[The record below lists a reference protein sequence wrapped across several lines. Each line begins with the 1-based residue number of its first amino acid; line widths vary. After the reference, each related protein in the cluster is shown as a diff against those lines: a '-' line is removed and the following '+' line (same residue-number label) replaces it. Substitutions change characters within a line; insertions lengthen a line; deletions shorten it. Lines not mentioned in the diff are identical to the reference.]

1 MRAARHNIPTES
13 SMECISKRACE
24 ITPFLVMDVLEK
36 AQEMERQGRS
46 IIHMEIGE
54 PDFDTPEC
62 VKQACIKALESGE
75 THYTHSLG
83 IPKLREAISKYYN
96 DTYGVDV
103 DPGRVIITQGT
114 SPAMLLLFTFILD
127 QGDNIIVSDP
137 AYACYSNFI
146 SFSGAE
152 ANSIRTFEE
161 DGFQYRP
168 EAIEKAINE
177 RTKAI
182 LINSPSNPT
191 GTLLPPDRMEKIAKM
206 GPWIISDE
214 IYHGLVYGE
223 KEHTILEYTDH
234 AFVLNGFSK
243 LFAMTGWRLGY
254 IIAPEKYVRPMQ
266 KLCQNFFISA
276 NSMAQH
282 AGVAALTESWDEV
295 NRIKGIYDERRKF
308 LIKRLR
314 EIGFDIK
321 VEPTGAFYVLVNMKH
336 LAAKFDGSSLKLAF
350 DILEKAGIGVTP
362 GIDFG
367 EGAEGFI
374 RLSYANSMENL
385 AEGMNRLEKYVKENS

>member
-1 MRAARHNIPTES
+1 
-13 SMECISKRACE
+13 
-24 ITPFLVMDVLEK
+24 MDVLEK

-62 VKQACIKALESGE
+62 VKQACIKAMEVRRNSLHPQSGYSRNCVKPSANIIE
-75 THYTHSLG
+75 
-83 IPKLREAISKYYN
+83 

-137 AYACYSNFI
+137 CYACYSNFI

-152 ANSIRTFEE
+152 ANNIRTFEE

-191 GTLLPPDRMEKIAKM
+191 GT
-206 GPWIISDE
+206 S
-214 IYHGLVYGE
+214 
-223 KEHTILEYTDH
+223 
-234 AFVLNGFSK
+234 
-243 LFAMTGWRLGY
+243 
-254 IIAPEKYVRPMQ
+254 
-266 KLCQNFFISA
+266 
-276 NSMAQH
+276 
-282 AGVAALTESWDEV
+282 ALT
-295 NRIKGIYDERRKF
+295 
-308 LIKRLR
+308 
-314 EIGFDIK
+314 
-321 VEPTGAFYVLVNMKH
+321 
-336 LAAKFDGSSLKLAF
+336 
-350 DILEKAGIGVTP
+350 
-362 GIDFG
+362 
-367 EGAEGFI
+367 
-374 RLSYANSMENL
+374 
-385 AEGMNRLEKYVKENS
+385 

>member
-1 MRAARHNIPTES
+1 
-13 SMECISKRACE
+13 MECISKRACE
-24 ITPFLVMDVLEK
+24 ITPFLVMDILEK
-36 AQEMERQGRS
+36 AQQMEREGRS

-62 VKQACIKALESGE
+62 IKKACCAALDKGE

-83 IPKLREAISKYYN
+83 IPELRNAISKYFHE
-96 DTYGVDV
+96 TYGVEV
-103 DPGRVIITQGT
+103 DPGRIIVTQGT
-114 SPAMLLLFTFILD
+114 SPAMLLLFTFLLES
-127 QGDNIIVSDP
+127 GDNVILSDP
-137 AYACYSNFI
+137 CYACYSNFI
-146 SFSGAE
+146 TFAGSE
-152 ANSIRTFEE
+152 PNMVRTYEE
-161 DGFQYRP
+161 DGFQFRP
-168 EAIEKAINE
+168 SEIEKAVND

-191 GTLLPPDRMEKIAKM
+191 GTLLSPERMKRIADM

-276 NSMAQH
+276 NTMAQW
-282 AGVAALTESWDEV
+282 AGVAALTEAWDDV
-295 NRIKGIYDERRKF
+295 NRIKDIYDQRRRF

-336 LAAKFDGSSLKLAF
+336 LAQKFDGSSLKLAF
-350 DILEKAGIGVTP
+350 DMLEKAGIGVTP

-367 EGAEGFI
+367 PGAEGYI
-374 RLSYANSMENL
+374 RLSYANSMENI
-385 AEGMNRLEKYVKENS
+385 AEGLNRLEKYVRENE

>member
-1 MRAARHNIPTES
+1 MD
-13 SMECISKRACE
+13 CISKRACE
-24 ITPFLVMDVLEK
+24 ITPFLVMDILEK
-36 AQEMERQGRS
+36 AQQMEREGRS

-62 VKQACIKALESGE
+62 IKKACCKALEKGE

-83 IPKLREAISKYYN
+83 IPELREAISKYHKDRYS
-96 DTYGVDV
+96 VDV
-103 DPGRVIITQGT
+103 DPGRIIVTQGT

-137 AYACYSNFI
+137 CYACYSNFI
-146 SFSGAE
+146 SFAGAE
-152 ANSIRTFEE
+152 ANSITTYEE
-161 DGFQYRP
+161 DGFQFRP
-168 EAIEKAINE
+168 EEIAKAINSK
-177 RTKAI
+177 TKAI

-191 GTLLPPDRMEKIAKM
+191 GTLLSPERMAKIAKL

-223 KEHTILEYTDH
+223 QEHSILEYTDH

-254 IIAPEKYVRPMQ
+254 LIAPEKYIRPMQ

-276 NSMAQH
+276 NSMAQR
-282 AGVAALTESWDEV
+282 AGVAALTESWDDV
-295 NRIKGIYDERRKF
+295 NRIKDIYDTRRKF
-308 LIKRLR
+308 ILKRLR

-336 LAAKFDGSSLKLAF
+336 LALKFDGSSLKLAF

-367 EGAEGFI
+367 EGAEGYI
-374 RLSYANSMENL
+374 RLSYANSIENL
-385 AEGMNRLEKYVKENS
+385 TEGMNRLEKYVKENS